1 MKYKKLNT
9 LLIFV
14 MLLSLLVSCN
24 INNEII
30 SESSEITS
38 EVSTFSSEISTEASA
53 EQSEGGSSEEQSQ
66 PNNDLLRIS
75 FIDVGQG
82 DCILIKTAE
91 GNNILIDSGSL
102 ESKDKVLNY
111 LEFENVDEIEYA
123 FFTHPHAD
131 HIGAADEILKSIEI
145 KNVYIPNAVTTT
157 QVYNRML
164 DELEKH
170 ESVVQAKSGQK
181 ISFDG
186 IEIDIL
192 SPIKDEYND
201 LNKYSIVMK
210 LTYGKNSFLLTGDA
224 TSENEVEMLEKGL
237 DLKADILK
245 IGHHGSNTST
255 SSEFLTAVA
264 PEVAVISCG
273 VNNRY
278 GHPHQETL
286 EKLKDIDTYRTDQ
299 GGTIIVYCSLEDYVI
314 KTER

>member
-1 MKYKKLNT
+1 
-9 LLIFV
+9 

-131 HIGAADEILKSIEI
+131 HIGAADEILKSIEM